1 MQLTNKH
8 TVGSCYSACE
18 VLSKQSNKHLKPPEH
33 KDKNTDVVSTEEQY
47 SLLLDMHSSLFLSL
61 SLSHTHTFPQLPVHG
76 RGCHASNWILFFQYL
91 ISSVLLAP
99 FLNTAPSLP
108 VFYPQARPSLLPS
121 LLQVPRPRP
130 GVKPIT
136 DTRTPHMHKHT

>member
-1 MQLTNKH
+1 MMQLTNKH

-61 SLSHTHTFPQLPVHG
+61 SLSHTHISPAPSARTWLPCIKLNLIFPIFNFQCPSRTFPQHRPFASSFLP
-76 RGCHASNWILFFQYL
+76 
-91 ISSVLLAP
+91 SSTALLAA
-99 FLNTAPSLP
+99 LSPSG
-108 VFYPQARPSLLPS
+108 A
-121 LLQVPRPRP
+121 
-130 GVKPIT
+130 
-136 DTRTPHMHKHT
+136 